1 MNIKILKDV
10 PSFDSRNRERIKL
23 HKKNSIVE
31 VDMITQDMFD
41 LSKRHL
47 FDKVGFVLV
56 LDAVDYEVV

>member
-10 PSFDSRNRERIKL
+10 PSHDTRNRDRIKL
-23 HKKNSIVE
+23 YKKDSIVE
-31 VDMITQDMFD
+31 VDVITQDMFD

-56 LDAVDYEVV
+56 LDTVDYEVV

>member
-23 HKKNSIVE
+23 YKKNSIVK

>member
-10 PSFDSRNRERIKL
+10 PSFDSRNRETIKL
-23 HKKNSIVE
+23 YKKNSIVE